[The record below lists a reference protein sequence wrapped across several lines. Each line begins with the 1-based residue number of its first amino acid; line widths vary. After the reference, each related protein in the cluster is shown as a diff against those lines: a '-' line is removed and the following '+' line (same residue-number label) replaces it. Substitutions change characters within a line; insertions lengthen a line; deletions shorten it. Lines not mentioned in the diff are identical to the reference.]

1 MRQRELEYDKKL
13 LNAPEAV
20 QIAKL
25 AGLLADLF
33 SAHEY
38 PEITEEKGMIHQGLN
53 ERIES

>member
-25 AGLLADLF
+25 AGLGADL
-33 SAHEY
+33 SLRKSTPRLSKRKA
-38 PEITEEKGMIHQGLN
+38 
-53 ERIES
+53 